1 MEKAPL
7 KGVKHNRSLVG
18 PNKAQI
24 FCSISNPKNI
34 PKNINRVTKF
44 FEQRVTKE
52 YLASCFGW
60 CVYSYSYGRS
70 TRSDE
75 ANWRSLFLLNPI
87 SLEKITLPPLKT
99 QKSIGYCLLSSS
111 PTEPAGCLV
120 ILFAKRLPL
129 IMYCHLGDE
138 EWTSLDYYW
147 ELKRSF
153 REKSRS
159 LWNNL
164 WPENLRWRLECPVW
178 CNGYLYAVTS
188 ACKYLVKFHDFQQDS
203 SLEFRIEILTYLPMS
218 RSRIIFSTEY
228 YLMESCGNLFS
239 IEAKHYNHKHIVG
252 IDIHRFDF
260 SKKGEEVYSK
270 VESAKDLA
278 FFVSLEYGWAFC
290 YPTAYTPEIEGNRVY
305 FTLANDGHKI
315 LYSYNI
321 EDKEISVSS
330 PFLNLPTLQ
339 SSEPDIEEVHLPYLP
354 PELFE
359 LIFRRLCF
367 VDYLHFRATCKWF
380 HSVAPSIQWR
390 MASQRFENI
399 SLSPWLTFLEK
410 DGACAFIDPRCG
422 DKYFISLPQA
432 LKESNVLCG
441 TKHGW
446 LLLIVDDESPFLF
459 NPFTR
464 VILPLPFS
472 DSSIETCTS
481 IGISSPPG
489 LSECVLV
496 VILKKKVGFCMLGD
510 EVWTEKFIK
519 TDFLID
525 DNSPVFYRGAFYCL
539 GQKGNLAILKL
550 NNEGQEGTF
559 AVTFDVLTKPKP
571 PCTGYIQNFLV
582 ECDGELLSVFVG
594 PFGKWV
600 LVFKLNESK
609 MTWIRVESLGDYML
623 FLSSKS
629 SFSAKAQTPGM
640 ENKIYFPRFCGQSI
654 VFYSLET
661 CKYQSFQSE
670 DVVDFYSSREKLDC
684 CWIEPGWC

>member
-1 MEKAPL
+1 MEKKAPL
-7 KGVKHNRSLVG
+7 KGAKHNRSLVG
-18 PNKAQI
+18 SNKAQI
-24 FCSISNPKNI
+24 FCSISNPKNF

-60 CVYSYSYGRS
+60 CVYSSSYSRS

-99 QKSIGYCLLSSS
+99 QESIGYCLLSSS
-111 PTEPAGCLV
+111 PTETAGCLV

-129 IMYCHLGDE
+129 IMYCHHGDE
-138 EWTSLDYYW
+138 EWTSLDYYS
-147 ELKRSF
+147 ELKRNF
-153 REKSRS
+153 EERNR
-159 LWNNL
+159 WNCVWPQNL
-164 WPENLRWRLECPVW
+164 KWRLERPVW

-188 ACKYLVKFHDFQQDS
+188 AGKFLVKFHDFQQDS
-203 SLEFRIEILTYLPMS
+203 SLEFRIQILIYLPMS
-218 RSRIIFSTEY
+218 SRSENIFSAEY
-228 YLMESCGNLFS
+228 YLMESCGKLFS
-239 IEAKHYNHKHIVG
+239 IEVKHYNHKHIVG
-252 IDIHRFDF
+252 IDIHRIDF
-260 SKKGEEVYSK
+260 SKKMEEVCSK

-339 SSEPDIEEVHLPYLP
+339 SSEPDIEEVHLPYLSP
-354 PELFE
+354 DLFE
-359 LIFRRLCF
+359 LIFRRLCL

-390 MASQRFENI
+390 MASQRFENL

-422 DKYFISLPQA
+422 DKYFISLPQP

-446 LLLIVDDESPFLF
+446 LLLIEDVNLPFLY
-459 NPFTR
+459 NPFTQ
-464 VILPLPFS
+464 VILRLPLCL
-472 DSSIETCTS
+472 SSIETCTS
-481 IGISSPPG
+481 IGISSPPCT
-489 LSECVLV
+489 SECVLV
-496 VILKKKVGFCMLGD
+496 VIQKKMVAFCMLGGT
-510 EVWTEKFIK
+510 VWRGKFIK

-550 NNEGQEGTF
+550 NDEEQEGPF
-559 AVTFDVLTKPKP
+559 AVTFNVLTKPKP

-600 LVFKLNESK
+600 RVFKLNESK

-670 DVVDFYSSREKLDC
+670 DAVDFYSSREKLDC
-684 CWIEPGWC
+684 CWIEPRWC

>member
-1 MEKAPL
+1 MEKKAPL
-7 KGVKHNRSLVG
+7 KGAKHNRSLVG
-18 PNKAQI
+18 SNKAQI
-24 FCSISNPKNI
+24 FCTISN

-60 CVYSYSYGRS
+60 FVYSYSYGRS

-87 SLEKITLPPLKT
+87 SLEKITLPPLKR
-99 QKSIGYCLLSSS
+99 QESIGYCLLSSS
-111 PTEPAGCLV
+111 PTEPASCLV
-120 ILFAKRLPL
+120 ILFAKGLPL

-147 ELKRSF
+147 ELKWGF
-153 REKSRS
+153 REISRGRWSS
-159 LWNNL
+159 LW
-164 WPENLRWRLECPVW
+164 PKNLRRQLECPVW
-178 CNGYLYAVTS
+178 CNGYLYAATS

-203 SLEFRIEILTYLPMS
+203 SLEFRIEILEPWLPMS
-218 RSRIIFSTEY
+218 RSRIVFSAEY
-228 YLMESCGNLFS
+228 YLMESCGKLFS
-239 IEAKHYNHKHIVG
+239 IEVKHYNHKHIVG

-260 SKKGEEVYSK
+260 SKEKQEHIRQRLKGIVY
-270 VESAKDLA
+270 
-278 FFVSLEYGWAFC
+278 
-290 YPTAYTPEIEGNRVY
+290 I

-354 PELFE
+354 PDLFE
-359 LIFRRLCF
+359 LIFRSLSF

-390 MASQRFENI
+390 MASQRFENL

-422 DKYFISLPQA
+422 DKYFISLPQP
-432 LKESNVLCG
+432 LKASNVLCG

-459 NPFTR
+459 NPFTQ

-472 DSSIETCTS
+472 DSSIEACTS
-481 IGISSPPG
+481 IGISSPPCT
-489 LSECVLV
+489 SECVLV
-496 VILKKKVGFCMLGD
+496 VILKNKVGFCMLGD

-550 NNEGQEGTF
+550 NNEEQEGTF

-594 PFGKWV
+594 PVGKWV
-600 LVFKLNESK
+600 RVFKLNKSR

-684 CWIEPGWC
+684 CWIEPRRC